1 MRRTSRL
8 FELIQLLRAAD
19 QPLTSEQ
26 LAAALEVSQRTVYR
40 DIAALQAIRT
50 PIEGAAGLGYV
61 LRAGYDLPP
70 LNFDLEEI
78 EALRVGLAM
87 LARTGDSALQRAAL
101 RICEKVE
108 DLHGPADW
116 LVVVPWGAPGDDPAK
131 GCISIAM
138 LRDAIR
144 EERKLR
150 LTYRDT
156 DGTETIRT
164 VRPLALVYHLECVML
179 AAWCELRGGFR
190 HFRSDRIYACDSLDS
205 FFPAQSAPL
214 RQLWLEQEG
223 WGSQESPHSA

>member
-78 EALRVGLAM
+78 EALR
-87 LARTGDSALQRAAL
+87 
-101 RICEKVE
+101 
-108 DLHGPADW
+108 
-116 LVVVPWGAPGDDPAK
+116 
-131 GCISIAM
+131 
-138 LRDAIR
+138 
-144 EERKLR
+144 
-150 LTYRDT
+150 
-156 DGTETIRT
+156 
-164 VRPLALVYHLECVML
+164 
-179 AAWCELRGGFR
+179 GGFR
-190 HFRSDRIYACDSLDS
+190 HFRSDRIYACDPLDS

-223 WGSQESPHSA
+223 WGTQESTYSA